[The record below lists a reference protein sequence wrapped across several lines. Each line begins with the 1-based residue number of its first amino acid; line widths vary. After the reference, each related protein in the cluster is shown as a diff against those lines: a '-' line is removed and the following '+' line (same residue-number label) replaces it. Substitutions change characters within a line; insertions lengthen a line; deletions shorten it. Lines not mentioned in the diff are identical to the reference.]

1 MDDQTRRPT
10 AAERARTLA
19 YGVADGVLAAPG
31 VPYAPVTAH
40 ITDEH
45 GVPLLLMPAASPIAA
60 ALAGA
65 GDDLTAT
72 LRLSDVAPVAL
83 PDRVRGRAWLHGW
96 VSRLPEDEI
105 RGAALTLSRLHPR
118 PELLDLAAGDGDW
131 TILAMDVAQIEVE
144 DAWGSATLEPEEY
157 ALALPD
163 PFVAIEAGIL
173 SHLDSAHRG
182 ELRGLLA
189 GLPCAA
195 RATSVRPLGLDRHGL
210 WLRCELPDGEAGAA
224 AGEPL
229 DLRVAFAEPV
239 RDLAGLRCVYR
250 RLFGAA
256 VPRP

>member
-1 MDDQTRRPT
+1 MDDDRTGRPT

-31 VPYAPVTAH
+31 VPYAQVTAH

-45 GVPLLLMPAASPIAA
+45 GVPLLLMPAASPVVA

-72 LRLSDVAPVAL
+72 LRLSDVAPVPLA
-83 PDRVRGRAWLHGW
+83 DRVRGRAWLHGW
-96 VSRLPEDEI
+96 VSRLPDDEL

-118 PELLDLAAGDGDW
+118 PELLDLAAGGDW
-131 TILAMDVAQIEVE
+131 TILAMDVAEIEVE

-163 PFVAIEAGIL
+163 PFVAVEAGL
-173 SHLDSAHRG
+173 LGHLDSAHRG
-182 ELRGLLA
+182 ELHGQLA

-195 RATSVRPLGLDRHGL
+195 DATSVRPLALDRHGL
-210 WLRCELPDGEAGAA
+210 WLRCELPGGGADV
-224 AGEPL
+224 PL

-250 RLFGAA
+250 RLFGTAA
-256 VPRP
+256 PRA